1 MSPHGVCYEGG
12 AINICDSDLGI
23 TIFLNLNNNNKV
35 HSTGDNYKQFNNIN
49 HPSIMIVTV
58 NQNI

>member
-49 HPSIMIVTV
+49 HP
-58 NQNI
+58 